1 MREQSHSD
9 WGNSRGETGPSRI
22 PADSHL
28 PSLPWHSVHPAGRFR
43 LTTQYYPAD
52 EPPRPARRRRPLRT
66 TAVVLL
72 TLFATVAVLV
82 GGFVIALA
90 VAFDARTSTIDPAFP
105 DQSVRPERSAAAE
118 GARNILLLGSDA
130 RAAEGTGS
138 DAPEDSRFDT
148 MMLLHLPAD
157 RDNVYVMSIMRDT
170 WTEIPG
176 HGEQKINA
184 AMSLGGMPLVVQ
196 TVETMLDEPIDHVAI
211 VDFEGFKGLTD
222 ALGGVTVDNP
232 GAFQSEGS
240 SGEYFE
246 QGPITLDGDSALKFV
261 RERYA
266 FSDGDYQRVQNQ
278 QLFIKGIMSELLSA
292 QTLANPV
299 KLARVVW
306 DMSPYLSVDEDFGA
320 VTLGSPALG
329 MWQVRADDVQF
340 FTLPNLGVGTAPD
353 GQSIVVKDDAA
364 LAEIARALDQG
375 SLRDYVSSTGVG
387 G

>member
-1 MREQSHSD
+1 M
-9 WGNSRGETGPSRI
+9 
-22 PADSHL
+22 
-28 PSLPWHSVHPAGRFR
+28 
-43 LTTQYYPAD
+43 TTQYYPAD